1 MSPSKAP
8 IEWANIA
15 AAILSVLSLLVAMDI
30 ISLTGEQFDAITQTI
45 GAVGVALWPIIAGLW
60 ARQQTTPL
68 AMPRDVDGAALTRP
82 DNTPAIK
89 EMAAIQ
95 QEIGGL

>member
-68 AMPRDVDGAALTRP
+68 ADPKDVDGEALVRESGALPVKVAERAAAESGR
-82 DNTPAIK
+82 A
-89 EMAAIQ
+89 
-95 QEIGGL
+95 